1 MTLLRNRAVAAS
13 RHPERLVLAAVV
25 LALAG
30 GTYVATGLDAI
41 EALRAFPELPDAGR
55 EQLAVIVTM
64 VLLVWIAA
72 PFTTTARRDLTV
84 RKFVLLPIG
93 ASPLA
98 SGLYVAGLVGVGP
111 LLTVGLIGYTV
122 SAYVYDVVGAVLV
135 ASVAACLVLVAV
147 AIGRLIGLALDLL
160 ALAPRGRLVATLSA
174 VPALLVAFA
183 GFELMRAGSV
193 DPALEA
199 GIGSSG
205 TAPPSWLA
213 WLPSGWAAEGIVA
226 GADGELGVA
235 LAACGGLL
243 VVLAVLAWSM
253 RALVART
260 LVTDDRSTDR
270 AHARTGSPFDGF
282 AARLPAGRVGAV
294 AARTLRLF
302 IRTPGRLSGWALFV
316 GAFGLLFSVIA
327 AVNLPE
333 PWAPFAALALTFP
346 LAIHRANEIGA
357 DAAGFWMDV
366 VSPGDRGADVLGR
379 DLAALL
385 IDAPLLVGAVAVY
398 TVVWRS
404 WAMAVPALVI
414 VAAGW
419 CITAAVAH
427 VVAVR
432 LATAAGAATDSRRSA
447 GSSTGGMLQPFV
459 AEILAI
465 VGLLPLVV
473 AIVWPAV
480 TADAWLWVAA
490 PAAALY
496 GAAVWFATFR
506 WAAWWTGR
514 HEAELV
520 AMLSTS

>member
-98 SGLYVAGLVGVGP
+98 LGLYVAGLVGVGP

-160 ALAPRGRLVATLSA
+160 ALAPRAAGGDPVGGAGVAGRVRRLRAHAPAASTRRSKPGSA
-174 VPALLVAFA
+174 RPARRRRR
-183 GFELMRAGSV
+183 GWRGSRRGGR
-193 DPALEA
+193 PK
-199 GIGSSG
+199 GSSPAP
-205 TAPPSWLA
+205 TASSAWRSPPAAACSWCSPSWH
-213 WLPSGWAAEGIVA
+213 G
-226 GADGELGVA
+226 
-235 LAACGGLL
+235 ACGR
-243 VVLAVLAWSM
+243 SSPE
-253 RALVART
+253 RSSPTTARPT
-260 LVTDDRSTDR
+260 VR
-270 AHARTGSPFDGF
+270 ARTGSPFDGF
-282 AARLPAGRVGAV
+282 AACRQAGSAPWRR
-294 AARTLRLF
+294 ARCGCSSAR
-302 IRTPGRLSGWALFV
+302 RDGCRGWALFV

-496 GAAVWFATFR
+496 GAAVWFASFR